1 MNRLSRKDRA
11 AIIRALVEGNSLRS
25 TTRIT
30 GRSINT
36 VSRPLVELGRACTAY
51 QMEHLTDLPAT
62 RIECDEIWEFV
73 YAKNRNVPDE
83 HRDEFGYGDV
93 WTWVAL
99 DPDTKLVASW
109 LVGRRDGPDAMAFL
123 LDLAPRLRNRV
134 QITTDGH
141 RPYIEAIEAAFGK
154 DVDYAML
161 VKVYG
166 QDPDAD
172 RKFSPPVVLSE
183 EVRVITGTPD
193 PDRISTSYVERQNLS
208 MRMGM
213 RRFTR
218 LTNGFSK
225 KVENH
230 AAAVALH
237 FMYMNYARPHKSL
250 ANPYPR
256 TPAMAA
262 GLADHI
268 WTCEEIA
275 ALLG

>member
-1 MNRLSRKDRA
+1 MNRLSKAERA
-11 AIIRALVEGNSLRS
+11 QIIRALVEGNSLRS
-25 TTRIT
+25 TSRIT
-30 GRSINT
+30 GFALNT
-36 VSRPLVELGRACTAY
+36 VMKLLRELGPVCAAY
-51 QMEHLTDLPAT
+51 QDTTLVDLDST
-62 RIECDEIWEFV
+62 RIECNEIWAFC
-73 YAKNRNVPDE
+73 YSKDRNVPE
-83 HRDEFGYGDV
+83 AHEGEWGYGDV

-99 DPDTKLVASW
+99 DPDTKLVATW
-109 LVGRRDGPDAMAFL
+109 LVGRRDAVDAVDFIT
-123 LDLAPRLRNRV
+123 DLAPRLRNRV

-141 RPYIEAIEAAFGK
+141 TPYLQAMEVAFGK

-161 VKVYG
+161 VKEYG
-166 QDPDAD
+166 NDPNEP
-172 RKFSPPVVLSE
+172 RRFGPPVVLSE
-183 EVRVITGTPD
+183 TVKVISGNPD
-193 PDRISTSYVERQNLS
+193 ETLISTSYVERQNLT

-230 AAAVALH
+230 AASVALH
-237 FMYMNYARPHKSL
+237 FMYMNFARPHKSL

-275 ALLG
+275 ALLD